1 MMISV
6 LYYGGTLVADS
17 SITIGALTSFLLYA
31 AYIGVSIGGLTSF
44 YSELNKGIG
53 AAERLWEI
61 MDRQPLLTDN
71 GIITIYTKLCKR
83 TLTILLTYFR
93 YNTREEN
100 SWKYKIFQLIIF
112 LSYSTTTKCVQ
123 RFFFKSPCWK
133 SYSIGMKT
141 A

>member
-17 SITIGALTSFLLYA
+17 SITIGSLTSFLLYA

-61 MDRQPLLTDN
+61 MDREPLVAGL
-71 GIITIYTKLCKR
+71 GLHSIH
-83 TLTILLTYFR
+83 
-93 YNTREEN
+93 
-100 SWKYKIFQLIIF
+100 LI
-112 LSYSTTTKCVQ
+112 KN
-123 RFFFKSPCWK
+123 
-133 SYSIGMKT
+133 
-141 A
+141 